1 MRKGMGIAKDWFG
14 LTEHKGYINENSTQ
28 VKWEG
33 SAIENKLI
41 ANQLIMQNEYWAAK
55 CLERSILF
63 ICTKTA
69 GEKLDGYL
77 KYTKYS
83 NSNKLP
89 AIYKNARSLSEFIK
103 SGATE
108 GTLLLM
114 NFQLESKNKGTRF
127 YAVEIP
133 FSGFNKGNGTLK
145 TKTGDTK
152 IEISGN
158 SVTVTAKAMGKTKTF
173 NNVPMGA
180 FWIVW
185 NDKNLKNVSSAK
197 RAAKKIAKTR
207 KGSHYIPQMKF

>member
-14 LTEHKGYINENSTQ
+14 LTEHKGYINKNSTQ

-69 GEKLDGYL
+69 GQDKPAYL
-77 KYTKYS
+77 KYKQYS
-83 NSNKLP
+83 KSNKLP
-89 AIYKNARSLSEFIK
+89 AIYKNARSLKEFTT

-114 NFQLESKNKGTRF
+114 NFQLESKQKGPRF

-133 FSGFNKGNGTLK
+133 FKEFDGGKGTLNSDAGK
-145 TKTGDTK
+145 VK
-152 IEISGN
+152 IKISGN
-158 SVTVTAKAMGKTKTF
+158 SVTVTAKTMGKTKTF
-173 NNVPMGA
+173 SKVPIDA

-185 NDKNLKNVSSAK
+185 KDKKLPRKAKLPTKNDLKN
-197 RAAKKIAKTR
+197 RA
-207 KGSHYIPQMKF
+207 GSHYIPQMKF